1 MSEKES
7 DATTTYPDIGSFENN
22 ETGDNENK
30 NDIQITPNLGS
41 P

>member
-1 MSEKES
+1 MSKKES
-7 DATTTYPDIGSFENN
+7 DASATYPDIGSFENN
-22 ETGDNENK
+22 EAEENENK